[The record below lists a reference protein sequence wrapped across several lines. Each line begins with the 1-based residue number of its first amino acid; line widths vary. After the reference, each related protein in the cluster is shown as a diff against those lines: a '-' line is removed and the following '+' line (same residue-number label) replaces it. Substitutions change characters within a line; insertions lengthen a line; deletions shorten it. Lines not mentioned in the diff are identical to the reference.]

1 MTIDR
6 LESLMTFHP
15 FTRLNKLLESVSP
28 GGGNTP
34 LALSVGE
41 PQFAPPP
48 EVARIIHEQAGLW
61 GKYPL
66 ATGTEAFRNAV
77 AAWLA
82 RRFHLPA
89 GMIDADK
96 HIVPVSGTREALFHI
111 ALSAVPAPDFN
122 KGSGEGP
129 KPIVLMPN
137 PFYHV
142 YAGAVA
148 AAGGEPYFLNAT
160 AATNFLPDIAA
171 IPDAILKRACLA
183 YICSPANP
191 QGTVMPLEELKRWL
205 ALARK
210 HHFVLASDECYSEI
224 YCGTPPHGCLEAAR
238 DLGGSLDNLIVFH
251 SLSKRSS
258 GAGLRSGFVAGDQRL
273 MQRQVQLINFGGV
286 ATPYPILAAAT
297 ALWQDEAHVERYRAL
312 YQENFDLAQAILGP
326 VFGELRAAGGFFL
339 WLDVGD
345 GEAAAKAL
353 WGEAAVKVLPGGYM
367 ARPDASGFNPGAAY
381 IRVALVLEPD
391 QMAAALK
398 RMAPVLE
405 KVVARHGALGTARR
419 EVV

>member
-6 LESLMTFHP
+6 LESLLTFHP
-15 FTRLNKLLESVSP
+15 FTRLNKLLESVQP

-41 PQFAPPP
+41 PQFTPPP

-66 ATGTEAFRNAV
+66 ATGTEAFRKAV
-77 AAWLA
+77 AGWLT
-82 RRFHLPA
+82 RRFKLPA
-89 GMIDADK
+89 GMVDAEK

-111 ALSAVPAPDFN
+111 ALSAVPERAPGDA
-122 KGSGEGP
+122 GP

-160 AATNFLPDIAA
+160 AETGFLPDIAA
-171 IPDAILKRACLA
+171 ISEAILKRTCLA

-191 QGTVMPLEELKRWL
+191 QGTVASLEELKRWL
-205 ALARK
+205 TLARK

-224 YCGTPPHGCLEAAR
+224 YRGRAPHGCLEAAR

-273 MQRQVQLINFGGV
+273 MQRQAQLINFGGV

-297 ALWQDEAHVERYRAL
+297 ALWQDEAHVERYRVL
-312 YQENFDLAQAILGP
+312 YAENFELAQAILGP
-326 VFGELRAAGGFFL
+326 VFGEVRGAGGFFL

-353 WGEAAVKVLPGGYM
+353 WEQAAVKVLPGGYM
-367 ARPDASGFNPGAAY
+367 ARADAEGFNPGAAY
-381 IRVALVLEPD
+381 IRVALVLEPE

-398 RMAPVLE
+398 RMAPVLAKAVSQRGVGAVRS
-405 KVVARHGALGTARR
+405 KVV
-419 EVV
+419 

>member
-15 FTRLNKLLESVSP
+15 FTRLNKLLESVQP

-41 PQFAPPP
+41 PQFTPPA

-61 GKYPL
+61 GKYPF
-66 ATGTEAFRNAV
+66 ATGTEAFRKAV
-77 AAWLA
+77 AAWLG
-82 RRFHLPA
+82 RRFKLPA
-89 GMIDADK
+89 GMVDSEK

-111 ALSAVPAPDFN
+111 ALSAVPQIAPGDV
-122 KGSGEGP
+122 GP

-160 AATNFLPDIAA
+160 AETGFLPDIAA
-171 IPDAILKRACLA
+171 IPEAILKRTCLA

-191 QGTVMPLEELKRWL
+191 QGTVASLEDLKRWL
-205 ALARK
+205 ALARR

-224 YCGTPPHGCLEAAR
+224 YHGTPPHGCLEAAR

-273 MQRQVQLINFGGV
+273 MQRQAQLINFGGV

-297 ALWQDEAHVERYRAL
+297 ALWQDEEHVERYRAL
-312 YQENFDLAQAILGP
+312 YAENFELAQAILGP
-326 VFGELRAAGGFFL
+326 VFGEVRAAGGFFL

-353 WGEAAVKVLPGGYM
+353 WEQAAVKVLPGGYM
-367 ARPDASGFNPGAAY
+367 SRADAQGFNPGAAY

-398 RMAPVLE
+398 RMAPVLA
-405 KVVARHGALGTARR
+405 KVVAQHLGVGAARR

>member
-6 LESLMTFHP
+6 LESLMAFHP

-41 PQFAPPP
+41 PQFAPP
-48 EVARIIHEQAGLW
+48 EDVARIIHEQAGHW
-61 GKYPL
+61 GKYPPTL
-66 ATGTEAFRNAV
+66 GSEAFRKTV
-77 AAWLA
+77 AAWLT

-89 GMIDADK
+89 GMVDSEK
-96 HIVPVSGTREALFHI
+96 HVVPVSGTREALFHI
-111 ALSAVPAPDFN
+111 ALSAVPQIAPGDA
-122 KGSGEGP
+122 GP

-160 AATNFLPDIAA
+160 AATNFLPDITA
-171 IPDAILKRACLA
+171 IPEAILKRTCLA
-183 YICSPANP
+183 YTCSPANP
-191 QGTVMPLEELKRWL
+191 QGTVASLDELKRWL
-205 ALARK
+205 SLARK

-224 YCGTPPHGCLEAAR
+224 YRGTPPHGCLEAAR

-286 ATPYPILAAAT
+286 ATPAPILAAAT

-312 YQENFDLAQAILGP
+312 YAENFDLAQQILGP
-326 VFGELRAAGGFFL
+326 IFGEVRGAGGFFL

-353 WGEAAVKVLPGGYM
+353 WEQAAVKVLPGGYM
-367 ARPDASGFNPGAAY
+367 ARPDAQGFNPGAAY

-398 RMAPVLE
+398 RMAPVLAKIVARDVGAARS
-405 KVVARHGALGTARR
+405 KVV
-419 EVV
+419 